1 MFEEV
6 KRTLG
11 LDIGRKRTGIAIAD
25 ETLTIATPL
34 THIEAHGLKDWLQK
48 LLLFLETY
56 PIEQII
62 VGIPL
67 NHHGEIG
74 KDAEEIGKY
83 IALLREK
90 VSFPVIEWD
99 ERFTTVQAERTL
111 ISADISRE
119 KRKQVIDKLAAAI
132 MLQSYLDH
140 LRFDKEL
147 LPSWEE
153 K

>member
-99 ERFTTVQAERTL
+99 ER
-111 ISADISRE
+111 
-119 KRKQVIDKLAAAI
+119 
-132 MLQSYLDH
+132 
-140 LRFDKEL
+140 
-147 LPSWEE
+147 
-153 K
+153 

>member
-48 LLLFLETY
+48 LLLFLENY

-74 KDAEEIGKY
+74 KVGGRVTASVLLSLCVLIV
-83 IALLREK
+83 IAVALIYLLQ
-90 VSFPVIEWD
+90 I
-99 ERFTTVQAERTL
+99 A
-111 ISADISRE
+111 
-119 KRKQVIDKLAAAI
+119 
-132 MLQSYLDH
+132 
-140 LRFDKEL
+140 
-147 LPSWEE
+147 
-153 K
+153 